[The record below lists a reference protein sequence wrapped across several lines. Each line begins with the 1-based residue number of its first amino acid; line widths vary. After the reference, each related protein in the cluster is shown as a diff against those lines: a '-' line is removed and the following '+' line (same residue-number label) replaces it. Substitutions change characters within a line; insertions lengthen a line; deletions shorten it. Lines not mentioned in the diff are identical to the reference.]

1 MPAASTAELRDPVPF
16 PAEIGEPV
24 WRERRA
30 FPVAA
35 AYGVPAVFLVA
46 LAFGVRT
53 PALHAVFA
61 VAAFA
66 MAVLLVRARRRALI
80 ETYTLSERYVAI
92 EQPAGGR
99 VAIPIHTLT
108 RVTLEGD
115 AVRLESTL
123 GVVTLGFVG
132 RRRTLL
138 RALDRLV
145 PGVPVERDMT
155 AFCPT

>member
-1 MPAASTAELRDPVPF
+1 MPAASTAELRDPIPF
-16 PAEIGEPV
+16 PCEIGEPV

-35 AYGVPAVFLVA
+35 AYGVPAVFLA
-46 LAFGVRT
+46 GLAIGVRSV
-53 PALHAVFA
+53 ALHALFSAATLAA
-61 VAAFA
+61 VA
-66 MAVLLVRARRRALI
+66 LLARARRRALI

-92 EQPAGGR
+92 EQPGGGR

-123 GVVTLGFVG
+123 GVVTLGFVS

-145 PGVPVERDMT
+145 PGLPVERDMT